1 MLPEQLTGESEDYVG
16 LQTLLRDLADPHT
29 PEERSNN
36 LNLNK
41 IESYLS
47 VEWSKIL
54 RPYLSIG

>member
-41 IESYLS
+41 IERYVMLPFSR
-47 VEWSKIL
+47 VE
-54 RPYLSIG
+54 